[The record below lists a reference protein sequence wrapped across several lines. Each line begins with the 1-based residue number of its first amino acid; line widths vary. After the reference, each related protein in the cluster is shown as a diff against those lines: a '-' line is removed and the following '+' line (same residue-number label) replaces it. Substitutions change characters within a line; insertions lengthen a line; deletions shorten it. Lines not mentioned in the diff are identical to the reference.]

1 MILWTDILIT
11 NNTILY
17 FSGWLTSVQTM
28 LKAILYKEEN
38 ILNSS
43 TCIYVLWIHV
53 FKVWKQDRTDL
64 IKIHF
69 QPKKNKLELTFCN
82 QILMNSKDFTR
93 SFVIYKD
100 LSIVSGNKSLH
111 SSSFIRLI
119 CIATE
124 QARNYSVYR
133 NGVVLVIQHIRSLQL
148 LFHQNLCISW
158 NLSILNIKDYV
169 TNIY

>member
-1 MILWTDILIT
+1 MILWTDILQ
-11 NNTILY
+11 TIPY
-17 FSGWLTSVQTM
+17 FSEWLTSVQTM
-28 LKAILYKEEN
+28 LKAIILLEEN

-43 TCIYVLWIHV
+43 IYVWIYKIK

-69 QPKKNKLELTFCN
+69 QPKTKKQNKLELTFCN
-82 QILMNSKDFTR
+82 RILMNSKDFTR

>member
-1 MILWTDILIT
+1 MLCFLKNQVFKRCPSFLGGDFMNRYIT

-43 TCIYVLWIHV
+43 IYVCIYKIK

-69 QPKKNKLELTFCN
+69 QPKKKKKPKQTWID
-82 QILMNSKDFTR
+82 IL
-93 SFVIYKD
+93 
-100 LSIVSGNKSLH
+100 
-111 SSSFIRLI
+111 
-119 CIATE
+119 
-124 QARNYSVYR
+124 
-133 NGVVLVIQHIRSLQL
+133 
-148 LFHQNLCISW
+148 
-158 NLSILNIKDYV
+158 
-169 TNIY
+169 